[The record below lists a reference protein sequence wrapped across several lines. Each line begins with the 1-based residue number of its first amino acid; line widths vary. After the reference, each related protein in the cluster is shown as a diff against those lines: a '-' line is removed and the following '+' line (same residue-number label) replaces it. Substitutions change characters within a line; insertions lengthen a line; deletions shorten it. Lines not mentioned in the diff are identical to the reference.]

1 MRNLVSTFLG
11 DEGGN
16 ASVQFVIV
24 FPVVMWFFGT
34 VFETGF
40 IATRMVLF
48 ERGLDIAS
56 RELRLGTLTNPDHDT
71 LKQLVCENSTILTNC
86 ERDLILELVEL
97 DLNSAYPQNQANCI
111 DRTEEIEP
119 TITFNPG
126 GRNRIMF
133 VRACMVVDP
142 IFPGLGIT
150 LGLQEDSSG
159 GLQMVSYTAFMNEP
173 A

>member
-1 MRNLVSTFLG
+1 MRKLVQILH
-11 DEGGN
+11 DESGN
-16 ASVQFVIV
+16 ATIEFIVV
-24 FPVVMWFFGT
+24 FPFVMWFFMT
-34 VFETGF
+34 IFETGL

-48 ERGLDIAS
+48 ERGLDIAT
-56 RELRLGTLTNPDHDT
+56 RDLRLGNDPNPTHES
-71 LKQLVCENSTILTNC
+71 LKQKVCESSAILTNC
-86 ERDLILELVEL
+86 QRDMILEVVEL
-97 DLNSAYPQNQANCI
+97 DLNSAYPRNQANCI

-150 LGLQEDSSG
+150 LGLQKDSTG
-159 GLQMVSYTAFMNEP
+159 GMQMVTYTAFMNEP